1 MIDLKLTYEQAS
13 ALHYALILHTREDS
27 YEFPGARV
35 VLLRQVIDTLDD
47 LIEKDT

>member
-27 YEFPGARV
+27 YEFPSTRV
-35 VLLRQVIDTLDD
+35 VLLRQVINALDN
-47 LIEKDT
+47 LIEKNT